1 VHREGRR
8 RALRRRDRREGPGL
22 AAARADGARARPYIT
37 VGEPIEAAPQPEAA
51 QPHPA
56 GRYTTELRPGEEA
69 WYAFEVGAG
78 QAITVSTTLPA
89 SEAGIPTQLRTE
101 LQSERL
107 KVKYDDLATN
117 SGDVLTAKMAAQA
130 APDFEQPPRGHALV
144 RLEADAAAGQ
154 SGPYPIELT
163 VDVTGEVDE
172 GKKPPARE
180 DGASDDGG
188 ISAGLAGGLGAL
200 VGVALGAALGGL
212 GGTRAVADSTTRRS
226 SSPAA
231 TPTRSAA
238 ASSCSTAS
246 SSNRGRA

>member
-89 SEAGIPTQLRTE
+89 SDAGIPTQLRTE
-101 LQSERL
+101 LQSERM
-107 KVKYDDLATN
+107 KVKDSDLATN
-117 SGDVLTAKMAAQA
+117 SGDVLTAKMDAQA
-130 APDFEQPPRGHALV
+130 AAEDFQDPPRGHALV
-144 RLEADAAAGQ
+144 RLEADAATGQ
-154 SGPYPIELT
+154 DRAYPIELT
-163 VDVTGEVDE
+163 VGVAGEVAE
-172 GKKPPARE
+172 EKPAPAGDQ
-180 DGASDDGG
+180 DGASGDGG
-188 ISAGLAGGLGAL
+188 ISAGLAGGLAAL

-212 GGTRAVADSTTRRS
+212 GGRR
-226 SSPAA
+226 PA
-231 TPTRSAA
+231 
-238 ASSCSTAS
+238 
-246 SSNRGRA
+246 